1 MTLTTLELRPEYTKG
16 RDDIA
21 AEFYLP
27 CMEHSQRYDRVS
39 GYFSS
44 SIFALAWPAL
54 SGFVDRDGAI
64 RLICSPSMSAADIA
78 ALQRAADADTDAAL
92 TSALVADLRRML
104 AAAAL
109 RDPTIVLAALVARGT
124 LSIRIAIPGDG
135 MPAAERRIFHDKVG
149 LFFDDAGNVVGFRGS
164 MNETF
169 LGLAPDGNLESVDV
183 FPSWCSGRD
192 AERVATAVARFERL
206 WADDVE
212 GVRVRPLP
220 RDVEELLRVV
230 DHDEDCGAALGR
242 IVDSIRTRD
251 TRPDRAVRTLRQHQA
266 AVLEDWRRHERR
278 GLAVMATGAGKTT
291 IGVEAIRDGAQV
303 GLNALVTVPSS
314 LLLSQWA
321 AELAQWLPD
330 ARVIRC
336 GDGDRT
342 WARPGF
348 LRRWLV
354 DGDSATRVA
363 IATLQTA
370 SSDAF
375 LRALGETPRI
385 LLVADEAH
393 RLGSPVFRRLLDV
406 DAVARLGLSATPER
420 FGDVAGTAAVLDFFA
435 PVLEPRYGLAAAI
448 RDGVLTPYAYHP
460 HVVSLTNEEQEAWD
474 AYSTRI
480 ARRVAASDGV
490 EDEAARRLLIERARI
505 AKRAAAK
512 IDLASEVLAREVGP
526 GERWLVYC
534 DDRSQLDAV
543 REAVGRVGVRTTEYH
558 SAMEGDRA
566 ATLVDL
572 DASPGVLVSI
582 RCLDEGVDLPAVTHA
597 LILASSRNPREFVQ
611 RRGRILRRHPG
622 KTRAHLHDAIVVP
635 AASAARPDRLLLAE
649 LGRAVEFARGA
660 VNPEAAIDLEII
672 CARFRVDLSWLASN
686 GEENDGDAD

>member
-1 MTLTTLELRPEYTKG
+1 VTLTALDLRPEYTKG

-27 CMEHSQRYDRVS
+27 CMERSQRYDRVS

-54 SGFVDRDGAI
+54 RSFVARDGSI
-64 RLICSPSMSAADIA
+64 RLICSPSMSAADVA
-78 ALQRAADADTDAAL
+78 ALQRAADAEADGAL
-92 TSALVADLRRML
+92 ASALLADLRGML
-104 AAAAL
+104 ASPEL

-124 LSIRIAIPGDG
+124 LTIRVAILGDG
-135 MPAAERRIFHDKVG
+135 VPAAERRIFHDKVG

-164 MNETF
+164 MNETL

-192 AERVATAVARFERL
+192 AERVAAAEARFERL
-206 WADDVE
+206 WADDVD

-230 DHDEDCGAALGR
+230 DHAEDCDAALVR
-242 IVDSIRTRD
+242 IVNSIRPRD
-251 TRPDRAVRTLRQHQA
+251 ARRHGVRTLRHHQTE
-266 AVLEDWRRHERR
+266 VLEDWRRHERR
-278 GLAVMATGAGKTT
+278 GLAVMATGAGKTA
-291 IGVEAIRDGAQV
+291 IGVEAIRDAAQA

-321 AELAQWLPD
+321 AELAEWLPD

-336 GDGDRT
+336 GDGERG

-348 LRRWLV
+348 LRRWL
-354 DGDSATRVA
+354 DGDEASRVA
-363 IATLQTA
+363 IATLHTA

-375 LRALGETPRI
+375 RSALGDAPRV
-385 LLVADEAH
+385 LFVADEAH
-393 RLGSPVFRRLLDV
+393 RLGSPVFRRLLEV
-406 DAVARLGLSATPER
+406 DAAARLGLSATPER
-420 FGDVAGTAAVLDFFA
+420 FGDAGGTAAVLDFFS
-435 PVLEPRYGLAAAI
+435 PVLEPRYGLTEAI

-460 HVVSLTNEEQEAWD
+460 HVVSLTDQEQEAWD
-474 AYSTRI
+474 AYSARI
-480 ARRVAASDGV
+480 ARRVAAASDGV
-490 EDEAARRLLIERARI
+490 EDEGARRLLIERSRI
-505 AKRAAAK
+505 AKRATAK
-512 IDLASEVLAREVGP
+512 IDLASEVLERDVGP

-534 DDRSQLDAV
+534 DDRAQLAAV
-543 REAVGRVGVRTTEYH
+543 REAATRAGIRTTEYH
-558 SAMEGDRA
+558 SAMEGDRV
-566 ATLVDL
+566 ATLDDL
-572 DASPGVLVSI
+572 AASPGVLVSI

-597 LILASSRNPREFVQ
+597 LILASSRNPREFIQ

-622 KTRAHLHDAIVVP
+622 KVRAHLHDAIVVP
-635 AASAARPDRLLLAE
+635 SATATRPDRLLLAE
-649 LGRAVEFARGA
+649 LARAVEFAREA

-672 CARFRVDLSWLASN
+672 CARFGVDPTSLAST
-686 GEENDGDAD
+686 GEENDVDAD